1 MRCVLSTFVVVFLNL
16 LVISSSYGEAHLYT
30 GTLTKL
36 NPEAFEALSR
46 PAEEGARFESIRLR
60 LSDVRG
66 IPDTIFVFDR
76 RKLPPAAGE
85 FLVMGEVIADPSI
98 PVLLQGT
105 ASSRGERL
113 HRRVAASIIGD
124 TLTLTFA
131 RSEHVVTPRV
141 YTLRANVIEGDVM
154 VVRVTRLA
162 SSALAGKE
170 CEDDERVS
178 TAELSKVVG
187 VLSAETAR
195 VVTIST
201 DADKEWFQKYG
212 PNSNAE
218 IAAILNAAEAVYE
231 RELGIRFALVKNH
244 TYVDGSSPYV
254 SSNASV
260 LLRSFQ
266 TNSANSKNL
275 GIRDETFHQ
284 DVDVKYL
291 FSGKNLDGTTV
302 GLAYIGAACWS
313 PKQAYGLVQDVRRD
327 YNITTFMHELGHT
340 LGASHD
346 TTERS
351 GIMYPS
357 LGLKNRF
364 SEISKQQIYRHIAAF
379 GKCIDEKQIAPNLH
393 NATISLRAKR
403 GRSLRFI
410 AQLRSNRGVSIG
422 NTAVVFTVNNKQV
435 TRQTNPAGKAII
447 KVGRKMAARL
457 RRSKAVSVV
466 VSTADGE
473 TVSRR
478 LKIRLS

>member
-30 GTLTKL
+30 GKLTKL
-36 NPEAFEALSR
+36 NPDAFAALGR
-46 PAEEGARFESIRLR
+46 PAQEGTRFDSVRLG
-60 LSDVRG
+60 LSGVRG
-66 IPDTIFVFDR
+66 LPATTFVFNR
-76 RKLPPAAGE
+76 RKMPPAAAE
-85 FLVMGEVIADPSI
+85 FLVAGEVLKDQSI
-98 PVLLQGT
+98 PVLLQGE
-105 ASSRGERL
+105 AWSHGRRL
-113 HRRVAASIIGD
+113 HRRVAASIIEGII
-124 TLTLTFA
+124 TIVFA
-131 RSEHVVTPRV
+131 KSEHVITPRI
-141 YTLRANVIEGDVM
+141 YTLKAKISTDDRM
-154 VVRVTRLA
+154 SVRITRLA
-162 SSALAGKE
+162 SSALAGKQ
-170 CEDDERVS
+170 CEDDHRRPS
-178 TAELSKVVG
+178 TAGAKNIG
-187 VLSAETAR
+187 ALSAETAR

-212 PNSNAE
+212 ANSNAE

-231 RELGIRFALVKNH
+231 RELGLRFALVKNH

-266 TNSANSKNL
+266 ANTANSKNL

-291 FSGKNLDGTTV
+291 FSGRNLDGTTV

-410 AQLRSNRGVSIG
+410 AQLRSNRGISIG

-457 RRSKAVSVV
+457 RRSKAVSVAV
-466 VSTADGE
+466 ATADGE